1 MKILADENIPNFV
14 IVALRRKGYEVLDL
28 KQKSR
33 GAKDKEVIRIA
44 KKEKSLLLTF
54 DKDFIDYYNQL
65 KEFPPTLVLDV
76 IPQNKENINKVVR
89 FVLKTKLLEETKGL
103 SIVAYRD
110 GMVEVL
116 FL

>member
-14 IVALRRKGYEVLDL
+14 IIALRRKGYEVVDL

-44 KKEKSLLLTF
+44 QREKCLLLTF
-54 DKDFIDYYNQL
+54 DKDFIEYYNQI

-76 IPQNKENINKVVR
+76 VPQTRENIEKVVR
-89 FVLKTKLLEETKGL
+89 FVLKTKLFEEAKGL

-116 FL
+116 SL